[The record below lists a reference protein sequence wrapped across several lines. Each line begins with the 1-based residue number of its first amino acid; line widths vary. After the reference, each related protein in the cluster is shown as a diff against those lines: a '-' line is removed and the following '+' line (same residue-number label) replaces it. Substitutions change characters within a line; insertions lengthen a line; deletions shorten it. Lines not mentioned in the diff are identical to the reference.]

1 MSTTLPEHADQ
12 SEPSVATEPD
22 EAPRRRLVRI
32 WVTVGLVVT
41 FLVAATVA
49 AAVVKVPYVLLSPG
63 SARATEPLISVEGA
77 PSYPHEGSID
87 FTTVSLRKAS
97 ALEALM
103 GWLDPTVDVVEEEI
117 VFGDQTPEENREAN
131 LQDMVDSKQVAT
143 AVALEELGY
152 DVVQGTG
159 AVVAAVLEDTPA
171 EAILEPGD
179 VIVEA
184 EGQPVEVA
192 GDVGVVTRSMSPG
205 EVLDLA
211 VEPNGRGDVEL
222 VSATLIAS
230 PDDPSRALLGIT
242 TSTRDLDFDFPFT
255 VTIDSGSVG
264 GPSAGLAFTLGI
276 LDTLTPTSL
285 TGGRIVATTGTIDL
299 NGFIGPVGGVEQ
311 KTVAVRRSGADLF
324 LVPSS
329 ELDLAR
335 RFAGD
340 MRVEPVDNIDDA
352 LAALSTLGGGVEA
365 LAQGSPTTTGG

>member
-1 MSTTLPEHADQ
+1 MSTLPPEHADQ

-32 WVTVGLVVT
+32 WVTVGVVVAC
-41 FLVAATVA
+41 LVAATVA

-63 SARATEPLISVEGA
+63 SARATEPLISVDGA

-103 GWLDPTVDVVEEEI
+103 GWLDPTVDVVEEEL
-117 VFGDQTPEENREAN
+117 VFGGQTPEENRQAN

-152 DVVQGTG
+152 EVVQGTG
-159 AVVAAVLEDTPA
+159 AVVAGVLDDTPA
-171 EAILEPGD
+171 QEILEPGD
-179 VIVEA
+179 VIIEA

-192 GDVGVVTRSMSPG
+192 GDVGAVTRSMAPG

-211 VEPNGRGDVEL
+211 VEPKGRGEVEL
-222 VSATLIAS
+222 VSATLVAS

-242 TSTRDLDFDFPFT
+242 TTTRDLDFDFPFT

-264 GPSAGLAFTLGI
+264 GPSAGLAFALGI

-285 TGGRIVATTGTIDL
+285 TGGRTVATTGTIDL
-299 NGFIGPVGGVEQ
+299 NGFVGPVGGVEQ
-311 KTVAVRRSGADLF
+311 KTVAVRRAGADLF

-329 ELDLAR
+329 EVELAR
-335 RFAGD
+335 RFAGN

-352 LAALSTLGGGVEA
+352 LAVLSTLGGGAEA